1 MAGRFPI
8 LYVTEARVED
18 SILSSGVLKRLH
30 DEIPNAAFTV
40 VGGPETAP
48 LYRDGPG
55 LEALH
60 VVQGDSRGDWLK
72 LWASLRLRRWGLVV
86 DLRGSRLSDW
96 LSRKKRAV
104 RTPLDPEAGPMHKVL
119 QAARVLQL
127 DDDPPAPFLFTGGK
141 TEAAA
146 HALIKRDGPILAIG
160 PGADWVGKTWPAERF
175 TKVATALLGADGP
188 MPDGRLMIV
197 GAEADRD
204 AAHTI
209 RFAVQRDRVI
219 ETQGKLDLLQTCAAL
234 KRARLYVG
242 NDSLWTHLAAAAGVP
257 TLAAFGPS
265 DETIEGPWG
274 ADARTIRGPKLLQEF
289 RAVDPGLNQ
298 AINHMYDLRA
308 DPVVDAAVTL
318 HAQTESEVAE
328 AV

>member
-18 SILSSGVLKRLH
+18 SILSSGLLKRLH
-30 DEIPNAAFTV
+30 DEVPNAAFTV

-48 LYRDGPG
+48 LYRDVPG

-60 VVQGDSRGDWLK
+60 VVRSDDRGAWVK

-86 DLRGSRLSDW
+86 DLRGSKLSDW

-104 RTPLDPEAGPMHKVL
+104 RNLADPEAQGLHKVL

-127 DDDPPAPFLFTGGK
+127 DEDPPAPYLFTGPK

-146 HALIKRDGPILAIG
+146 DALIKRAGPILAIG

-175 TKVATALLGADGP
+175 TKVATALLGEDGP
-188 MPDGRLMIV
+188 MADGRLLIV
-197 GAEADRD
+197 GAEVDRD

-219 ETQGKLDLLQTCAAL
+219 EAQGKLDLLQTCAAL

-242 NDSLWTHLAAAAGVP
+242 NDSVWTHLAAAAGVP

-265 DETIEGPWG
+265 DENLEGPWG
-274 ADARTIRGPKLLQEF
+274 PDARTIRGPKRLQEF

-308 DPVVDAAVTL
+308 DPVVQAAITL
-318 HAQTESEVAE
+318 HAQTESQSVEV
-328 AV
+328 V